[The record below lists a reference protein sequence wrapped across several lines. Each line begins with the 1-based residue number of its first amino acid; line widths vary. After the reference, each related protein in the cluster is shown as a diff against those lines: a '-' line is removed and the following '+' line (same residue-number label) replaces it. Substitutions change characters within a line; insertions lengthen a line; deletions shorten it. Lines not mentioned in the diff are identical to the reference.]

1 MNITNKLQNNER
13 IVSIYSVGGDCGLT
27 NGANDDID
35 LSLITVPT
43 SP

>member
-1 MNITNKLQNNER
+1 MKGLFPYIQWEET
-13 IVSIYSVGGDCGLT
+13 GLT